1 MILKVLICEYK
12 YEVMFVGGPN
22 KRRDFHLD
30 RGSEFFYQ
38 IRGDMKLPIIIGDND
53 LRIVTIKEGEVFCLP
68 SCVLHSPQRLS
79 ETSLG
84 MVIERERYP
93 DEPDGLRFFRTHEN
107 IGSHERNITT
117 GLNFEYLCN
126 SACFLSYRMY
136 DIRFRPMC
144 ARLAS
149 TTTHCRE
156 CHYCYYFKKRRL
168 ETYLYGRVI

>member
-1 MILKVLICEYK
+1 MYISKSKHDLPELRTHHKIK
-12 YEVMFVGGPN
+12 KVMFVGGPN

-38 IRGDMKLPIIIGDND
+38 LRGDMKLPIIIGDNE

-93 DEPDGLRFFRTHEN
+93 DEPDGLR
-107 IGSHERNITT
+107 
-117 GLNFEYLCN
+117 
-126 SACFLSYRMY
+126 CF
-136 DIRFRPMC
+136 
-144 ARLAS
+144 
-149 TTTHCRE
+149 
-156 CHYCYYFKKRRL
+156 
-168 ETYLYGRVI
+168 